1 MKTFVLNGE
10 KRELSNKQ
18 AIKTLRRNGLVP
30 CVLYGSKQENIHFSV
45 IAKELLGIMNT
56 PFSFIIELVIDGKKY
71 LSVYHAAQ
79 FHPLSDEPLH
89 VDFLAVETDKPVAIN
104 VPIVIV
110 GNSEGV
116 RQGGKLIVSTRKL
129 RISANIKN
137 LPDNVEVDVAEL
149 GLGKTILAGD
159 LNYDNIQILT
169 PKTTIICAVKMTRAA
184 IGAAAAAAKS

>member
-45 IAKELLGIMNT
+45 VEKELLGIMNT
-56 PFSFIIELVIDGKKY
+56 PFSYLIELVIDGKKY
-71 LSVYHAAQ
+71 LSIYHAAQ
-79 FHPLSDEPLH
+79 FHPLSDDPLH
-89 VDFLAVETDKPVAIN
+89 VDFLAISADKPVAIN

-110 GNSEGV
+110 GNSDGV
-116 RQGGKLIVSTRKL
+116 RQGGKLIVSTRKIK
-129 RISANIKN
+129 ISAMINN
-137 LPDNVEVDVAEL
+137 LPDNVEVDITEL

-159 LNYDNIQILT
+159 LSYNNIQILT

>member
-10 KRELSNKQ
+10 TRELSNKQ
-18 AIKTLRRNGLVP
+18 AIKTLRRNGSVP
-30 CVLYGSKQENIHFSV
+30 CVLYGAKQDNIHFSV
-45 IAKELLGIMNT
+45 NAKELLGIMNT
-56 PFSFIIELVIDGKKY
+56 PYSFIVELVISGKKY

-79 FHPLSDEPLH
+79 FHPLTDEPLH
-89 VDFLAVETDKPVAIN
+89 VDFLAISADKPVSIN
-104 VPIVIV
+104 VPIVIT

-129 RISANIKN
+129 KISAMINN
-137 LPDNVEVDVAEL
+137 LPDNVEVDITEL

-159 LNYDNIQILT
+159 LSYDNIQILT

>member
-45 IAKELLGIMNT
+45 VAKELLGIMNT
-56 PFSFIIELVIDGKKY
+56 PLSYIIELVIEGKKY

-89 VDFLAVETDKPVAIN
+89 VDFLAIDAEKPVAIN

-116 RQGGKLIVSTRKL
+116 RQGGKLITSTRKL
-129 RISANIKN
+129 RISAKINN
-137 LPDNVEVDVAEL
+137 LPDNVEVDITEL

-159 LNYDNIQILT
+159 LNYENIQILT

>member
-18 AIKTLRRNGLVP
+18 AIKTLRRNGSVP

-45 IAKELLGIMNT
+45 NEKELLGIMNT
-56 PFSFIIELVIDGKKY
+56 PYSFIIELVIEGKKY

-79 FHPLSDEPLH
+79 FHPLTDVPLH
-89 VDFLAVETDKPVAIN
+89 VDFLAITEDKPVSIN

-116 RQGGKLIVSTRKL
+116 RQGGKLIVNTRKIKL
-129 RISANIKN
+129 SAMINK
-137 LPDNVEVDVAEL
+137 LPDNVEVDITEL